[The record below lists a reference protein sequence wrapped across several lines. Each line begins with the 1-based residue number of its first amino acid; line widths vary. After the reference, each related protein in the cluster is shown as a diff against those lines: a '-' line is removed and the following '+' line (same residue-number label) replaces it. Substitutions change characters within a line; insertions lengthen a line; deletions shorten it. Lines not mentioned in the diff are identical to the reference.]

1 MTCMHSQVHSAND
14 GFTLVEVA
22 GALLLL
28 AVAAA
33 GVAGLVAVSQRAALA
48 ARLQTSATV
57 LAIEKLEQLRALR
70 WASAGAATQSDLT
83 TNLSV
88 DPPATGG
95 GGLAPSP
102 PGTLQADTAGYVD
115 YLDPSGRWLAG
126 GTTTPP
132 PGAAYV
138 RRWSIEPLADDPAD
152 TRILRVR
159 VLTSAR
165 SRSAAGGGAGRPAP
179 GDVLMLTLL
188 TRKAR

>member
-1 MTCMHSQVHSAND
+1 MATPHRRED
-14 GFTLVEVA
+14 EGFTLLEVV

-33 GVAGLVAVSQRAALA
+33 GVAGLVAISQRAALA

-70 WASAGAATQSDLT
+70 WASAGGATQSDLT

-88 DPPATGG
+88 DPPGAGG

-102 PGTLQADTAGYVD
+102 PGALQADTAGYVD
-115 YLDPSGRWLAG
+115 YVDPSGRWLAG
-126 GTTTPP
+126 GTTPP

-152 TRILRVR
+152 TRVLRVR
-159 VLTSAR
+159 VLTIAR